1 LSLLPLSDPLQP
13 AAIGTASAINGFWSI
28 ACQLLRLNRI
38 RRWLGIATAYKVLSF
53 GWIPLWFFFPL
64 LRDLLEATESPLA
77 SDGSAS
83 PRYGDVRK
91 WPVTLGV
98 NGLLSYVTVVG
109 MANSLLMVLI
119 NYSSPDRTALGA
131 VNGIAT
137 AVSVSWFLQTGCS
150 IRS

>member
-1 LSLLPLSDPLQP
+1 
-13 AAIGTASAINGFWSI
+13 
-28 ACQLLRLNRI
+28 
-38 RRWLGIATAYKVLSF
+38 
-53 GWIPLWFFFPL
+53 
-64 LRDLLEATESPLA
+64 
-77 SDGSAS
+77 
-83 PRYGDVRK
+83 VRK

-137 AVSVSWFLQTGCS
+137 AVSVSCMLHAGCQV
-150 IRS
+150 RS